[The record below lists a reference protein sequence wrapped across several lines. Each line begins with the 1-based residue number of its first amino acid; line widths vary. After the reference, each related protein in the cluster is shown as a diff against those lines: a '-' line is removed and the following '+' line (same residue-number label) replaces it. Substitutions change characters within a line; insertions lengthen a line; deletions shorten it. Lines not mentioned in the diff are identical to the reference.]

1 MYVENSTKC
10 DIILINIY
18 ERGLFMPNDEM
29 TLEQAQERIVELTE
43 QVEQLTQ
50 NNNDLTSQLDTLQND
65 NKSLRDLN
73 QKYFN
78 KLIAQ
83 ERTPENEDKNEDE
96 EIPTCEDFAMD
107 FKFD

>member
-1 MYVENSTKC
+1 
-10 DIILINIY
+10 
-18 ERGLFMPNDEM
+18 MPNDEM
-29 TLEQAQERIVELTE
+29 TLEQAQERIVELSE

-50 NNNDLTSQLDTLQND
+50 NNNDLTSQIDTLTND
-65 NKSLRDLN
+65 NKSLRELN

-83 ERTPENEDKNEDE
+83 ERTPENDDKDDDE
-96 EIPTCEDFAMD
+96 EIPTCEDFAKD